1 MTDPADHPTADLID
15 ALIAALA
22 DGDHELADAI
32 LDGHGGEPADVPG
45 EEVTEPPDDGSG

>member
-32 LDGHGGEPADVPG
+32 LDGHAPEDGEGDEPDPAP
-45 EEVTEPPDDGSG
+45 EK